1 MDWTGQMH
9 AEWVYQIIISLF
21 TLVGFVYAYAEQDFT
36 YCVHGWLAGLL
47 LSSVVV
53 LPDLPWFNKHPI
65 KWLDE
70 CPEEWSTREYDE
82 DGMIVR
88 TPAGTKDAGHEKL
101 REKKKKKKKG
111 SKSH

>member
-9 AEWVYQIIISLF
+9 AEWVYQIIILLF

-53 LPDLPWFNKHPI
+53 RWKCL
-65 KWLDE
+65 
-70 CPEEWSTREYDE
+70 
-82 DGMIVR
+82 
-88 TPAGTKDAGHEKL
+88 PAG
-101 REKKKKKKKG
+101 REL
-111 SKSH
+111 HALAPARPC